1 MTTLV
6 SGPTDISTLLARIAL
21 KDRQAF
27 NALYG
32 LISPKLF
39 GVILRLTRNR
49 AEAEDVLQETFV
61 KIWQHAGQ
69 YRDTQHSPMAWLV
82 AIARN
87 HAIDKLRRKPKE
99 SVELDDSLGL
109 ADEGPTPEAAVAA
122 SSQRKQIDDCLKT
135 IDTADAIRGAY
146 LDGFT
151 YEELAKRFDVPLN
164 TMKTWLRRGLMK
176 LKDCL
181 GHGA

>member
-1 MTTLV
+1 MR
-6 SGPTDISTLLARIAL
+6 ANIATPNIAPW
-21 KDRQAF
+21 R
-27 NALYG
+27 G
-32 LISPKLF
+32 LW
-39 GVILRLTRNR
+39 RL
-49 AEAEDVLQETFV
+49 
-61 KIWQHAGQ
+61 
-69 YRDTQHSPMAWLV
+69 
-82 AIARN
+82 
-87 HAIDKLRRKPKE
+87 KE

>member
-1 MTTLV
+1 MFSQV
-6 SGPTDISTLLARIAL
+6 ADPTDISLLLSRVAL
-21 KDRQAF
+21 HDRAAF
-27 NALYG
+27 SALYG
-32 LISPKLF
+32 RTSAKLF
-39 GVILRLTRNR
+39 AVTLRLTRNR
-49 AEAEDVLQETFV
+49 AEAEDALQETFV

-87 HAIDKLRRKPKE
+87 HAIDRLRRAPKG
-99 SVELDDSLGL
+99 SVELDDTLNL
-109 ADEGPTPEAAVAA
+109 ADTGPTPEAIVAA

-146 LDGFT
+146 LDG
-151 YEELAKRFDVPLN
+151 YSYDELATRFDVPLN
-164 TMKTWLRRGLMK
+164 TMKTWLRRGLIK

-181 GHGA
+181 NGA